1 MSSSRPWETHLEVAD
16 FWSLVLWVG
25 GPPALALALLALLLW
40 RTSALARMTSWPW
53 FTFSGGLVVLG
64 ATLWWTSGVA
74 WLLALALAAIG
85 FLQRSRRRRR
95 VEISSRGPV

>member
-1 MSSSRPWETHLEVAD
+1 MVHL
-16 FWSLVLWVG
+16 WTLVLWVV
-25 GPPALALALLALLLW
+25 GPPILVVAVLALVLW

-53 FTFSGGLVVLG
+53 FTFSGVLVALG

-95 VEISSRGPV
+95 VEISPRGAV